1 MRTCI
6 KNIRAD
12 RKIFEIASG
21 SINVPM
27 AEISPVPNIKPN
39 PGKNLEITV
48 DGTVYFRLPIRT
60 PLITEKSDLLEE
72 IKKFAGP
79 HLQPGDILYVSE
91 KVVAVTQGRI
101 INMNDVHPS
110 KLARFLAR
118 RVHNNYGTKDFKGF
132 GHGTP
137 TAMQLLIE
145 EAGYPRVIFAAG
157 VAAVT
162 RPIGIKGAFYYLC
175 GKLAKSVDCPM
186 SFSILEYAHYAKRA
200 PKDPN
205 GVARAIRA
213 AFGCETVILDA
224 NYIGAFSLG
233 KTTRSISEK
242 FIGKLFADNPAGQ
255 SSEMTPFLI
264 VRKK

>member
-1 MRTCI
+1 MQRED
-6 KNIRAD
+6 KL
-12 RKIFEIASG
+12 G
-21 SINVPM
+21 SIIRIKMNYDVPTTKI
-27 AEISPVPNIKPN
+27 EPN
-39 PGKNLEITV
+39 PGKNLEIKV
-48 DGTVYFRLPIRT
+48 DGTVYLRLPVKT
-60 PLITEKSDLLEE
+60 PLLTEKSDLVAM

-79 HLQPGDILYVSE
+79 YLEPGDVLFVSE

-101 INMNDVHPS
+101 INMNDIKPS

-118 RVHNNYGTKDFKGF
+118 KVHNHYGTKDFKGF

-137 TAMQLLIE
+137 MAMQLLID
-145 EAGYPRVIFAAG
+145 EAGYPRVLFAAA

-162 RPIGIKGAFYYLC
+162 RPIGINGAFYYLC

-200 PKDPN
+200 PKNPN
-205 GVARAIRA
+205 GVARRIHA
-213 AFGCETVILDA
+213 ALGCETVILDA

-233 KTTRSISEK
+233 KTTRRISEK
-242 FIGKLFADNPAGQ
+242 FISKLFADNPAGQ